1 MRRFILAVLG
11 AGLLVVVAGRPADAH
26 ALLRRSEPASGALL
40 ATAPSRVVITFTEP
54 PDSALSII
62 HVLDESGA
70 EVEQGSAEPV
80 AGAPLEL
87 QVALPSLPDGVYTVT
102 WRTVSKTDG
111 HVTGSSFAF
120 GVGVAPT
127 GAVASPGTVL
137 PSTPSPSPLAAV
149 GRWGLYAGLALL
161 LGGVVLGLFV
171 FGGRLPASGWVLAA
185 AWLIGALGLA
195 LMTVAERSSVGVS
208 YGTLLRS
215 SAGDQLIRQG
225 IGLSVV
231 AIAVIV
237 AAIRPRQPG
246 LILLGLAAA
255 GAMLLH
261 AQAGHAGSESPVWFN
276 VGVQWV
282 HLMAVGVWVG
292 GLAWLL
298 LGIRST
304 GPSERAGVGRFSFIA
319 GIALAV
325 VAVTGVVR
333 AIDQIGGLGA
343 WRRLF
348 ETSFGV
354 TLMIKVG
361 LFAGLVAL
369 GARNRYVNVP
379 AVSERGERVR
389 SLRRTVGAEVA
400 LAVGIFGVTGVLTQL
415 PPAAH
420 VIAAAPS
427 PAPAQVVVTGS
438 DFATSV
444 RVRLTVMPGSVGPNH
459 FEARLADYDTG
470 KPLQASSVSLKF
482 SLPSHSEL
490 GTPSLDLSR
499 TAPGMWMGEGTS
511 LSMPGAWDVSVLI
524 QGPAGSVTVPLE
536 VQTRVPPQHVEVTRA
551 PGQPTLY
558 TITLPGGLSLQTYID
573 PGTPGNDV
581 VHFTFF
587 QASGDEQP
595 IASATATATTPAGHT
610 HHLPLIRFD
619 PGHFVANTRLD
630 AGHWRFSI
638 EATTKEGVP
647 LSAYFDQAI
656 SP

>member
-1 MRRFILAVLG
+1 MRRFIPAMLG
-11 AGLLVVVAGRPADAH
+11 AGLLVVVAGQPAAAH
-26 ALLRRSEPASGALL
+26 ALLRRSEPASGELL
-40 ATAPSRVVITFTEP
+40 QAAPARVVITFTEP
-54 PDSALSII
+54 PDPGLSNI

-70 EVEQGSAEPV
+70 DVEQGKAEPV
-80 AGAPLEL
+80 PGAPLEL

-161 LGGVVLGLFV
+161 LGGAVLGLFV
-171 FGGRLPASGWVLAA
+171 FGGRLPALGWVLAA
-185 AWLIGALGLA
+185 AWLIAALGLA
-195 LMTVAERSSVGVS
+195 LMTVAERSTVGVS

-215 SAGDQLIRQG
+215 SAGVQLIRQG

-237 AAIRPRQPG
+237 AAIRPRRLG

-276 VGVQWV
+276 VGVQWL
-282 HLMAVGVWVG
+282 HLLAVGVWVG

-298 LGIRST
+298 LGIRSS
-304 GPSERAGVGRFSFIA
+304 GSSERAGVGRFSFIA

-333 AIDQIGGLGA
+333 AIDEIGGVGA
-343 WRRLF
+343 WRRLC

-354 TLMIKVG
+354 TLLIKVG

-379 AVSERGERVR
+379 AVRERGERIR

-400 LAVGIFGVTGVLTQL
+400 VAVGIFGVTGVLT
-415 PPAAH
+415 
-420 VIAAAPS
+420 
-427 PAPAQVVVTGS
+427 
-438 DFATSV
+438 
-444 RVRLTVMPGSVGPNH
+444 
-459 FEARLADYDTG
+459 
-470 KPLQASSVSLKF
+470 
-482 SLPSHSEL
+482 
-490 GTPSLDLSR
+490 
-499 TAPGMWMGEGTS
+499 
-511 LSMPGAWDVSVLI
+511 
-524 QGPAGSVTVPLE
+524 
-536 VQTRVPPQHVEVTRA
+536 
-551 PGQPTLY
+551 
-558 TITLPGGLSLQTYID
+558 
-573 PGTPGNDV
+573 
-581 VHFTFF
+581 
-587 QASGDEQP
+587 
-595 IASATATATTPAGHT
+595 
-610 HHLPLIRFD
+610 
-619 PGHFVANTRLD
+619 
-630 AGHWRFSI
+630 
-638 EATTKEGVP
+638 
-647 LSAYFDQAI
+647 
-656 SP
+656 

>member
-1 MRRFILAVLG
+1 MRRIIVAVLG
-11 AGLLVVVAGRPADAH
+11 AALLVVVAGQPAAAH

-40 ATAPSRVVITFTEP
+40 QAAPPKVVITFTEP
-54 PDSALSII
+54 PDPSLSIV
-62 HVLDESGA
+62 HVLDENGRD
-70 EVEQGSAEPV
+70 VEQGRAEPV
-80 AGAPLEL
+80 GGAPLEL

-149 GRWGLYAGLALL
+149 GRWGLYAGLAFLF
-161 LGGVVLGLFV
+161 GGAVLGLFV
-171 FGGRLPASGWVLAA
+171 FGGRLASSVWVLGA
-185 AWLIGALGLA
+185 AWLTGALGLV
-195 LMTVAERSSVGVS
+195 LMTVAERWTVGVS

-215 SAGDQLIRQG
+215 SAGEQLIRQG
-225 IGLSVV
+225 IGLGVV
-231 AIAVIV
+231 AIAVV
-237 AAIRPRQPG
+237 VVAIRPGKPG
-246 LILLGLAAA
+246 LILIGLAAA

-261 AQAGHAGSESPVWFN
+261 AQAGHAGSQSPVWFN
-276 VGVQWV
+276 VGVQWL
-282 HLMAVGVWVG
+282 HLMSVGVWVG

-298 LGIRST
+298 LGVRSS

-319 GIALAV
+319 GIALGV

-333 AIDQIGGLGA
+333 AIDEIGGVGA

-354 TLMIKVG
+354 TLLIKVG
-361 LFAGLVAL
+361 LFAGLMAL

-379 AVSERGERVR
+379 AVSERGERIR

-400 LAVGIFGVTGVLTQL
+400 LAVGIF
-415 PPAAH
+415 A
-420 VIAAAPS
+420 
-427 PAPAQVVVTGS
+427 APAQVVVTGS
-438 DFATSV
+438 DFATSA
-444 RVRLTVMPGSVGPNH
+444 RVRLTVMPGTVGPNH
-459 FEARLADYDTG
+459 FEAQIADYDSG
-470 KPLQASSVSLKF
+470 APLQAGSVTLKF
-482 SLPSHSEL
+482 SLPGQSEL

-499 TAPGMWMGEGTS
+499 KAPGVWMGEGTP

-524 QGPAGSVTVPLE
+524 QGPAGSVVVPLK
-536 VQTRVPPQHVEVTRA
+536 VQTRALPQHVEVTRA

-573 PGTPGNDV
+573 PGTPGNNV

-595 IASATATATTPAGHT
+595 IARATATATTPAGHT
-610 HHLPLIRFD
+610 HDLPLIRFD
-619 PGHFVANTRLD
+619 PGHFVANTHLD
-630 AGHWRFSI
+630 EGHWRFDI
-638 EATTKEGVP
+638 QATTREGVP
-647 LSAYFDQAI
+647 LSAYFDQTI
-656 SP
+656 SS

>member
-1 MRRFILAVLG
+1 MRRIILAVLA
-11 AGLLVVVAGRPADAH
+11 AGLLVVVTGGPAAAH

-40 ATAPSRVVITFTEP
+40 QTAPTKVVITFTEP
-54 PDSALSII
+54 PDPSLSLI
-62 HVLDESGA
+62 HVLDESGK
-70 EVEQGSAEPV
+70 EVEQGKAEPV
-80 AGAPLEL
+80 PGEPLQL
-87 QVALPSLPDGVYTVT
+87 QVALPPLADGVYTVT
-102 WRTVSKTDG
+102 WRTVSETDG

-149 GRWGLYAGLALL
+149 GRWGLTAGLALL
-161 LGGVVLGLFV
+161 LGGAVLGLWV
-171 FGGRLPASGWVLAA
+171 FGGRLAASGWVLVA
-185 AWLIGALGLA
+185 AWLIGAIGLT
-195 LMTVAERSSVGVS
+195 LMTVAERSTVGVS

-215 SAGDQLIRQG
+215 SAGEQLIRQG
-225 IGLSVV
+225 IGLSVL

-237 AAIRPRQPG
+237 AAVRPERLQ
-246 LILLGLAAA
+246 LILLALVAAA
-255 GAMLLH
+255 VMFLH

-282 HLMAVGVWVG
+282 HLLGVGVWVG

-298 LGIRST
+298 LGIRSS
-304 GPSERAGVGRFSFIA
+304 GPSERTGVGRFSFIA
-319 GIALAV
+319 GIALGV

-333 AIDQIGGLGA
+333 AIDEIGGLGA

-354 TLMIKVG
+354 TLLIKVG
-361 LFAGLVAL
+361 LFVGLVAL

-379 AVSERGERVR
+379 AVSERGERMR
-389 SLRRTVGAEVA
+389 ALRRTVGGEIA

-420 VIAAAPS
+420 VAAATV
-427 PAPAQVVVTGS
+427 PAPTQVVATGS
-438 DFATSV
+438 DFATSA
-444 RVRLTVMPGSVGPNH
+444 RVRLTLTPGTVGPNH
-459 FEARLADYDTG
+459 FEARIADYDSG
-470 KPLQASSVSLKF
+470 APLQAGRVTLKF
-482 SLPSHSEL
+482 SLPGHPEL
-490 GTPSLDLSR
+490 GTPGLDLSR
-499 TAPGMWMGEGTS
+499 AAPGVWTGEGTP

-524 QGPAGSVTVPLE
+524 QGPAGSVVVPLK
-536 VQTRVPPQHVEVTRA
+536 VQTRAPPRHVEVTRA

-573 PGTPGNDV
+573 PGTPGNNV

-587 QASGDEQP
+587 RASGDEEP
-595 IASATATATTPAGHT
+595 IARATATATTPAGNT
-610 HHLPLIRFD
+610 NDLPLIRFD

-630 AGHWRFSI
+630 EGNWRFDI
-638 EATTKEGVP
+638 QATTREGVP
-647 LSAYFDQAI
+647 LSAYFDQTIA
-656 SP
+656 S

>member
-1 MRRFILAVLG
+1 MRRIILAVLG
-11 AGLLVVVAGRPADAH
+11 AGLLVVVAGQPAAAH
-26 ALLRRSEPASGALL
+26 ALLRRSEPASGSLL
-40 ATAPSRVVITFTEP
+40 QTAPPKVVITFTEP
-54 PDSALSII
+54 PDASLSII
-62 HVLDESGA
+62 HVLDENGRD
-70 EVEQGSAEPV
+70 VEQGRAQPV

-87 QVALPSLPDGVYTVT
+87 QVGLPSLLDGVYTVT

-127 GAVASPGTVL
+127 GAVPSPGTVL

-149 GRWGLYAGLALL
+149 GRWGLYAGLAFL
-161 LGGVVLGLFV
+161 LGGAVLGLFV
-171 FGGRLPASGWVLAA
+171 FGGRLASSVWVLGA
-185 AWLIGALGLA
+185 AWLTGALGLV
-195 LMTVAERSSVGVS
+195 LMTIAERSTVGVS

-215 SAGDQLIRQG
+215 SAGEQLIRQG
-225 IGLSVV
+225 IGLGVV
-231 AIAVIV
+231 AIAVVV
-237 AAIRPRQPG
+237 AAIRPGKIG

-261 AQAGHAGSESPVWFN
+261 AQAGHAGSQSPVWFN
-276 VGVQWV
+276 VGVQWL
-282 HLMAVGVWVG
+282 HLLAVGVWVG

-298 LGIRST
+298 LGMRSS
-304 GPSERAGVGRFSFIA
+304 GPSERAAVKQFSLIA

-333 AIDQIGGLGA
+333 AIDEIGGIGA

-354 TLMIKVG
+354 ALLIKG
-361 LFAGLVAL
+361 ALFAGLVAL

-379 AVSERGERVR
+379 AVSQRGERFR
-389 SLRRTVGAEVA
+389 SLHRTVGGEVA

-415 PPAAH
+415 PPAAQ
-420 VIAAAPS
+420 VAAAPS
-427 PAPAQVVVTGS
+427 PAPARVVATGS
-438 DFATSV
+438 DFATSA
-444 RVRLTVMPGSVGPNH
+444 RVRLTIMPGTVGPNH
-459 FEARLADYDTG
+459 FEARITDYDTG
-470 KPLQASSVSLKF
+470 EPLVATSVSLTF
-482 SLPSHSEL
+482 RLSGHAEL
-490 GTPSLDLSR
+490 GSPSLDLSR
-499 TAPGMWMGEGTS
+499 TAPGVWAGEGTP

-524 QGPAGSVTVPLE
+524 QGSARSVVVPLE
-536 VQTRVPPQHVEVTRA
+536 VQTRAPPQHIEVTRA

-558 TITLPGGLSLQTYID
+558 TITLPGGVSLQTYID
-573 PGTPGNDV
+573 PGTPGNNV

-595 IASATATATTPAGHT
+595 IASATATATTPAGDT
-610 HHLPLIRFD
+610 EDLPLIRFD

-630 AGHWRFSI
+630 EGHWRFGI
-638 EATTKEGVP
+638 QATTKEGVP
-647 LSAYFDQAI
+647 LSASFDQTI

>member
-1 MRRFILAVLG
+1 MRRFILAMLG
-11 AGLLVVVAGRPADAH
+11 AGLLIVVAGQPAAAH
-26 ALLRRSEPASGALL
+26 ALLRRSEPASGELL
-40 ATAPSRVVITFTEP
+40 QAAPARVVITFTEP
-54 PDSALSII
+54 PDPGLSII

-70 EVEQGSAEPV
+70 DVEQGKAEPV
-80 AGAPLEL
+80 PGAPLEL

-161 LGGVVLGLFV
+161 LGGCVLGLFV

-185 AWLIGALGLA
+185 AWLIAALGLA
-195 LMTVAERSSVGVS
+195 LMTVAERSTVGVS

-237 AAIRPRQPG
+237 AAIRPRRLG

-276 VGVQWV
+276 VGVQWL
-282 HLMAVGVWVG
+282 HLLAVGVWVG

-298 LGIRST
+298 LGIRSS
-304 GPSERAGVGRFSFIA
+304 GSSERAGVGRFSFIA

-333 AIDQIGGLGA
+333 AIDEIGGVGA

-354 TLMIKVG
+354 TLLIKVG

-379 AVSERGERVR
+379 AVRERGERIQ

-400 LAVGIFGVTGVLTQL
+400 VAVGIFGVTGVLTQL

-420 VIAAAPS
+420 VAAAPS
-427 PAPAQVVVTGS
+427 SAPAQVVVTGS
-438 DFATSV
+438 DFATSA
-444 RVRLTVMPGSVGPNH
+444 RVRLTVMPGTVGPNH
-459 FEARLADYDTG
+459 FEAQIADYDSG
-470 KPLQASSVSLKF
+470 APLQAGSVTLKF
-482 SLPSHSEL
+482 SLPGQSEL

-499 TAPGMWMGEGTS
+499 KAPGVWMGEGTS

-524 QGPAGSVTVPLE
+524 QGPAGSVVVPLE
-536 VQTRVPPQHVEVTRA
+536 VQTRAPPQHVEVTRA

-573 PGTPGNDV
+573 PGTPGNNV

-595 IASATATATTPAGHT
+595 IARATATATTPAGHT
-610 HHLPLIRFD
+610 HDLPLIRFD
-619 PGHFVANTRLD
+619 PGHFVANTHLD
-630 AGHWRFSI
+630 EGHWRFDI
-638 EATTKEGVP
+638 QARTREGLS
-647 LSAYFDQAI
+647 LSAYFDQTI
-656 SP
+656 SS

>member
-1 MRRFILAVLG
+1 MRRIIFAVLG
-11 AGLLVVVAGRPADAH
+11 AALLVVVAGQPASAH
-26 ALLRRSEPASGALL
+26 AQLRRSEPASGALL
-40 ATAPSRVVITFTEP
+40 QTAPSRVVITFTEP
-54 PDSALSII
+54 PDPALSTI
-62 HVLDESGA
+62 HVLSETGQD
-70 EVEQGSAEPV
+70 VEQGRAEPV
-80 AGAPLEL
+80 PSAPLQL
-87 QVALPSLPDGVYTVT
+87 QVSLPPLPDGVYTVT
-102 WRTVSKTDG
+102 WRTLSETDG
-111 HVTGSSFAF
+111 HVTGGSFAF

-127 GAVASPGTVL
+127 NPTTSLGTAL
-137 PSTPSPSPLAAV
+137 PTTPSPSPLAAV

-161 LGGVVLGLFV
+161 LGGAVLGLFV
-171 FGGRLPASGWVLAA
+171 FSGRIPSSTTWVLGA
-185 AWLIGALGLA
+185 AWLISAIGLT
-195 LMTVAERSSVGVS
+195 LMTVAERSTVGVS

-225 IGLSVV
+225 IGLVV
-231 AIAVIV
+231 LAVAVVV
-237 AAIRPRQPG
+237 AAIRPWRPG
-246 LILLGLAAA
+246 LMLFGLAAA
-255 GAMLLH
+255 GVMLLH
-261 AQAGHAGSESPVWFN
+261 AQAGHAGSQSPVWFN
-276 VGVQWV
+276 VGVQWL
-282 HLMAVGVWVG
+282 HLMSVGVWVG

-298 LGIRST
+298 LGIRSV

-333 AIDQIGGLGA
+333 AIDEIGGVGA

-354 TLMIKVG
+354 TLLIKVA
-361 LFAGLVAL
+361 LFTGLVAL

-379 AVSERGERVR
+379 AVAQRGERVR

-415 PPAAH
+415 PPAAL
-420 VIAAAPS
+420 VAAAPS
-427 PAPAQVVVTGS
+427 PVPEHVVVTGS
-438 DFATSV
+438 DFATSA
-444 RVRLTVMPGSVGPNH
+444 RVRLTVMPGSAGPNQ
-459 FEARLADYDTG
+459 FEARIADYDTG
-470 KPLQASSVSLKF
+470 EPLQASSVSLTF

-499 TAPGMWMGEGTS
+499 TAPGMWMGEGTP

-524 QGPAGSVTVPLE
+524 QGPAGSVVVPLK
-536 VQTRVPPQHVEVTRA
+536 VQTRAPPQHIEVTRA

-573 PGTPGNDV
+573 PGTPGNNV

-595 IASATATATTPAGHT
+595 IASATATATTPAGDT
-610 HHLPLIRFD
+610 HDLPLIRFD

-630 AGHWRFSI
+630 AGHWRFGI
-638 EATTKEGVP
+638 QATTKEGVS
-647 LSAYFDQAI
+647 LSAYFDQTI

>member
-1 MRRFILAVLG
+1 MRRIILAILG
-11 AGLLVVVAGRPADAH
+11 AGLLVVVAGQPAAAH

-40 ATAPSRVVITFTEP
+40 QAAPPRVVITFTEP
-54 PDSALSII
+54 PDPGLSII
-62 HVLDESGA
+62 HVLDESGMD
-70 EVEQGSAEPV
+70 VEQGRAEPV

-87 QVALPSLPDGVYTVT
+87 QVALPSLPHGVYTVT

-161 LGGVVLGLFV
+161 LGGAVLGLWV

-185 AWLIGALGLA
+185 AWLIGALGLV
-195 LMTVAERSSVGVS
+195 LMTVAERSTVGVS

-215 SAGDQLIRQG
+215 SAGEQLVRQG

-237 AAIRPRQPG
+237 AAIKPRRLG
-246 LILLGLAAA
+246 LTLLGLAAA
-255 GAMLLH
+255 GTMLLH

-276 VGVQWV
+276 VGVQWL
-282 HLMAVGVWVG
+282 HLLSVGVWVG

-298 LGIRST
+298 LGIRSS

-325 VAVTGVVR
+325 LAVTGVVR
-333 AIDQIGGLGA
+333 AIDEIGGVGA

-354 TLMIKVG
+354 TLLIKVA

-379 AVSERGERVR
+379 AVSQRGERLR

-420 VIAAAPS
+420 VAAAAS
-427 PAPAQVVVTGS
+427 PAPAQVVATGS
-438 DFATSV
+438 DFATSA
-444 RVRLTVMPGSVGPNH
+444 RVRLTLMPGTVGPNH
-459 FEARLADYDTG
+459 FEARIADYDSG
-470 KPLQASSVSLKF
+470 APLQAGSVTLKF
-482 SLPSHSEL
+482 SLREHPEL

-499 TAPGMWMGEGTS
+499 TAPGVWMGEGTP

-524 QGPAGSVTVPLE
+524 QDPAGSVVVPLK
-536 VQTRVPPQHVEVTRA
+536 VQTRAPPQHIEVTRA
-551 PGQPTLY
+551 SGQPTLY
-558 TITLPGGLSLQTYID
+558 TITLPGGPSLQTYID
-573 PGTPGNDV
+573 PGTPGDNV

-595 IASATATATTPAGHT
+595 IARATATATNPAGHT
-610 HHLPLIRFD
+610 EDVPLIRFD
-619 PGHFVANTRLD
+619 PGHFVANTHLD
-630 AGHWRFSI
+630 EGNWRFDI
-638 EATTKEGVP
+638 QATTREGVP
-647 LSAYFDQAI
+647 LSAYFDQTI

>member
-11 AGLLVVVAGRPADAH
+11 AGLLVLLIGQPAAAH
-26 ALLRRSEPASGALL
+26 ALLRRSDPASGALL
-40 ATAPSRVVITFTEP
+40 QTAPPRVVTTFTEP
-54 PDSALSII
+54 PDPSLSIM
-62 HVLDESGA
+62 HVLDESGTD
-70 EVEQGSAEPV
+70 VEQGKAEPV
-80 AGAPLEL
+80 PGAPLEL

-102 WRTVSKTDG
+102 WRTVSETDG
-111 HVTGSSFAF
+111 HVTGGSFAF
-120 GVGVAPT
+120 GVGVAST
-127 GAVASPGTVL
+127 GPVTSRGTVL

-161 LGGVVLGLFV
+161 LGGAVLGLFM
-171 FGGRLPASGWVLAA
+171 FGGRLPSSGWVLAT
-185 AWLIGALGLA
+185 AWLTGAIGLA
-195 LMTVAERSSVGVS
+195 LMTVAERSTVGVS

-225 IGLSVV
+225 VGLAVV

-237 AAIRPRQPG
+237 ATIRPGRPG
-246 LILLGLAAA
+246 LIILGLAAA

-261 AQAGHAGSESPVWFN
+261 AQTGHAGSESPVWFN
-276 VGVQWV
+276 VGVQWL
-282 HLMAVGVWVG
+282 HLLAVGVWVG

-298 LGIRST
+298 LGIRSS
-304 GPSERAGVGRFSFIA
+304 GPSVRAGVGRFSFIA

-333 AIDQIGGLGA
+333 AIDEIGGVGA

-354 TLMIKVG
+354 TLSIKVA

-379 AVSERGERVR
+379 AVVQRGERVR
-389 SLRRTVGAEVA
+389 SLRRTVGGEVA

-420 VIAAAPS
+420 VAAAAP
-427 PAPAQVVVTGS
+427 PPPAQVVVTGS
-438 DFATSV
+438 DFATSA
-444 RVRLTVMPGSVGPNH
+444 RVRLTVMPGTVGPNH
-459 FEARLADYDTG
+459 FEARIVDYDTG
-470 KPLQASSVSLKF
+470 EPLQASGVSLKF
-482 SLPSHSEL
+482 SLPSHPEL

-499 TAPGMWMGEGTS
+499 MAPGMWMGEGTP

-524 QGPAGSVTVPLE
+524 QRTAGSVLVPLE
-536 VQTRVPPQHVEVTRA
+536 VQTRAPPQHVEVTRA

-558 TITLPGGLSLQTYID
+558 TITLPGGLSLQTYVD

-610 HHLPLIRFD
+610 QDLPLIRFD

-630 AGHWRFSI
+630 EGHWRFSI
-638 EATTKEGVP
+638 QATTKEGVS
-647 LSAYFDQAI
+647 LSGYFDQTI

>member
-1 MRRFILAVLG
+1 MRRIIVAVLG
-11 AGLLVVVAGRPADAH
+11 AALLVVVAGQPAAAH

-40 ATAPSRVVITFTEP
+40 QAAPPKVVITFTEP
-54 PDSALSII
+54 PDPSLSIV
-62 HVLDESGA
+62 HVLDENGRD
-70 EVEQGSAEPV
+70 VEQGRAEPV
-80 AGAPLEL
+80 GGAPLEL

-149 GRWGLYAGLALL
+149 GRWGLYAGLAFLF
-161 LGGVVLGLFV
+161 GGAVLGLFV
-171 FGGRLPASGWVLAA
+171 FGGRLASSVWVLGA
-185 AWLIGALGLA
+185 AWLTGALGLV
-195 LMTVAERSSVGVS
+195 LMTVAERWTVGVS

-215 SAGDQLIRQG
+215 SAGEQLIRQG
-225 IGLSVV
+225 IGLGVV
-231 AIAVIV
+231 AIAVV
-237 AAIRPRQPG
+237 VVAIRPGKPG
-246 LILLGLAAA
+246 LILIGLAAA

-261 AQAGHAGSESPVWFN
+261 AQAGHAGSQSPVWFN
-276 VGVQWV
+276 VGVQWL
-282 HLMAVGVWVG
+282 HLMSVGVWVG

-298 LGIRST
+298 LGVRSS

-319 GIALAV
+319 GIALGV

-333 AIDQIGGLGA
+333 AIDEIGGVGA

-354 TLMIKVG
+354 TLLIKVG
-361 LFAGLVAL
+361 LFAGLMAL

-379 AVSERGERVR
+379 AVSERGERIR

-420 VIAAAPS
+420 VAAAPS

-438 DFATSV
+438 DFATSA
-444 RVRLTVMPGSVGPNH
+444 RVRLTVMPGTVGPNH
-459 FEARLADYDTG
+459 FEAQIADYDSG
-470 KPLQASSVSLKF
+470 APLQAGSVTLKF
-482 SLPSHSEL
+482 SLPGQSEL

-499 TAPGMWMGEGTS
+499 KAPGVWMGEGTP

-524 QGPAGSVTVPLE
+524 QGPAGSVVVPLK
-536 VQTRVPPQHVEVTRA
+536 VQTRALPQHVEVTRA

-573 PGTPGNDV
+573 PGTPGNNV

-595 IASATATATTPAGHT
+595 IARARPQRRQPATRT
-610 HHLPLIRFD
+610 ICR
-619 PGHFVANTRLD
+619 
-630 AGHWRFSI
+630 
-638 EATTKEGVP
+638 
-647 LSAYFDQAI
+647 
-656 SP
+656 

>member
-1 MRRFILAVLG
+1 MRRFILLVLG
-11 AGLLVVVAGRPADAH
+11 AGLLIVVAGQPAAAH

-40 ATAPSRVVITFTEP
+40 QTAPENVVITFTEP
-54 PDSALSII
+54 PDPTLSLI
-62 HVLDESGA
+62 HVLNESGTD
-70 EVEQGSAEPV
+70 VEQGKAEPV
-80 AGAPLEL
+80 PGTPLEL
-87 QVALPSLPDGVYTVT
+87 EVALPSLPDGVYTVT

-111 HVTGSSFAF
+111 HVTGGSFAF

-127 GAVASPGTVL
+127 SPVTSPGTIL

-161 LGGVVLGLFV
+161 LGGAVLGLFV
-171 FGGRLPASGWVLAA
+171 FGGRLPASGWVVVA
-185 AWLIGALGLA
+185 AWLIGAIGLA
-195 LMTVAERSSVGVS
+195 LMTVAERSTVGVS

-237 AAIRPRQPG
+237 GVFRPGRPG

-255 GAMLLH
+255 GAMFLH
-261 AQAGHAGSESPVWFN
+261 AEAGHAGSQSPVWFN
-276 VGVQWV
+276 VGVQWL
-282 HLMAVGVWVG
+282 HLLAVGVWVG

-298 LGIRST
+298 LGTRSSD
-304 GPSERAGVGRFSFIA
+304 PSVRGGVGRFSFIA

-325 VAVTGVVR
+325 VAVTGIVR
-333 AIDQIGGLGA
+333 AIDEIGGVGA

-348 ETSFGV
+348 ETSFGI
-354 TLMIKVG
+354 TLLIKVA
-361 LFAGLVAL
+361 LFAGLMAL

-379 AVSERGERVR
+379 SVVQRGERVR
-389 SLRRTVGAEVA
+389 SLRRTVAGEVA

-420 VIAAAPS
+420 VEAAAPRR
-427 PAPAQVVVTGS
+427 AQVVVTGS

-444 RVRLTVMPGSVGPNH
+444 RVRLTIMPGTVGPNH
-459 FEARLADYDTG
+459 FEARIVDYDTG
-470 KPLQASSVSLKF
+470 EPLQASSVSLKF
-482 SLPSHSEL
+482 DLPSHPEL

-499 TAPGMWMGEGTS
+499 AAPGMWMGEGTP

-524 QGPAGSVTVPLE
+524 QGSAGSVVAPLQ
-536 VQTRVPPQHVEVTRA
+536 VQTQIPPQHVQVTRA

-573 PGTPGNDV
+573 PGKPGNDV

-595 IASATATATTPAGHT
+595 IASATATATTPADHT
-610 HHLPLIRFD
+610 HDLPLIRFD
-619 PGHFVANTRLD
+619 PGHFVANTHLD
-630 AGHWRFSI
+630 AGHWRFTI
-638 EATTKEGVP
+638 QATTKEGVP
-647 LSAYFDQAI
+647 LSAYFDQTI